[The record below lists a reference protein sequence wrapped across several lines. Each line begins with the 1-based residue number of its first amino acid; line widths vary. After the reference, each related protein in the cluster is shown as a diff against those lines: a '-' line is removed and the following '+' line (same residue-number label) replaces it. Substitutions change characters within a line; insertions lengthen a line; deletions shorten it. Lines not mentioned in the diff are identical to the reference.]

1 MTVIVHGSLTGERPL
16 AASFHLHSL
25 ILDPRM
31 LLSDCTV
38 PDGCASERVTACSAA
53 QPRLFLMGAFSPSA
67 STPTSAFP
75 MIHSRHYPI
84 SLSSISASLVSYG
97 VSGTDCKL
105 LALNLNI
112 HESHSQVKFHYESRV
127 THITLVC
134 WADIC
139 CDKFFRS
146 RRTTAFTSDK
156 LTGYTPRLTLCPTG
170 RRHIRYPRG
179 TVIGGARPDRCVTIM

>member
-16 AASFHLHSL
+16 VVSFHLHSL

-38 PDGCASERVTACSAA
+38 PDGCASERVTARSAA

-67 STPTSAFP
+67 STPT
-75 MIHSRHYPI
+75 
-84 SLSSISASLVSYG
+84 ISASLVSYG
-97 VSGTDCKL
+97 VSGTDCTL
-105 LALNLNI
+105 LTLNLNI
-112 HESHSQVKFHYESRV
+112 HESHSQVKFHYQFRV

-146 RRTTAFTSDK
+146 RRTIAFTSDK

-170 RRHIRYPRG
+170 RRHIRYPKIRG
-179 TVIGGARPDRCVTIM
+179 RVIGGARPDRCVTIM

>member
-38 PDGCASERVTACSAA
+38 PDGCASERVTARSAA

-75 MIHSRHYPI
+75 MIHSRHY
-84 SLSSISASLVSYG
+84 LSNI
-97 VSGTDCKL
+97 
-105 LALNLNI
+105 ALQYQCQPCVI
-112 HESHSQVKFHYESRV
+112 RR
-127 THITLVC
+127 
-134 WADIC
+134 
-139 CDKFFRS
+139 FRDGLHAPHAQS
-146 RRTTAFTSDK
+146 E
-156 LTGYTPRLTLCPTG
+156 
-170 RRHIRYPRG
+170 YP
-179 TVIGGARPDRCVTIM
+179 